1 MVKKDPIPNYDLP
14 ITSYELR
21 FTNYD
26 LRITICELRFTIY
39 DLRITNYDLRI
50 TVFMFFKKK
59 SRQRREIRR
68 SIPFGPGCWQ
78 RFRDAGGI
86 GSVLLAAGLFV
97 AVLIMDACPLEPAPY
112 RVGGHLPGDVYARV
126 EFKFAGAERPT
137 TMLPT
142 QPVDQSIRKGRLLA
156 TVTADGGLTE
166 AQVARLSAEHEAF
179 LRQRSIDSPMRRFWI
194 FLGRAGMIAGVVALL
209 CLYVAK
215 YSPRIA
221 KNHWRGLAIVATILL
236 VLLLN
241 RVAIGAGRINP
252 YLSVFGIFVAA
263 AMLTIAYDQ
272 RFAFAVTGA
281 LVILTVLQ
289 IRLGI
294 GGLLV
299 LWSAAAAIVFQLD
312 EIRTRSK
319 LIETGGVVA
328 VVVFLSVWLVESAGD
343 MPWRFILVD
352 GCYAAGAAIVAGFI
366 AQGILPLIERVF
378 SVATSLTLLEWCD
391 ANKPLLKRLALDTPG
406 TYNHSLVLGAMCES
420 AAEAIGARGLLARVG
435 AYYHDVGK
443 INKPD
448 YFVEN
453 QAGATSRHEK
463 LSPAM
468 SLLVIKGHVTDGV
481 EMARQYGLP
490 KVLREFI
497 ATHHGTTLVEYF
509 YRAAAEQRADSGESA
524 PDEVEFRYPG
534 PKPGMKEAA
543 ILMLADAAESSIRAT
558 PEPTAGR
565 IETQVHFVITKRLMD
580 GQLDECEL
588 TLREVHAIETSL
600 VKSLCGMYHV
610 RLKYPS
616 QEKPKTNGEE
626 EKSPNGKPA
635 S

>member
-1 MVKKDPIPNYDLP
+1 
-14 ITSYELR
+14 
-21 FTNYD
+21 
-26 LRITICELRFTIY
+26 
-39 DLRITNYDLRI
+39 
-50 TVFMFFKKK
+50 MFSDKKK
-59 SRQRREIRR
+59 NRQQRREIRK
-68 SIPFGPGCWQ
+68 SVPSGPGRWQ

-86 GSVLLAAGLFV
+86 GSIFLAAGLFA

-112 RVGGHLPGDVYARV
+112 RVDGYLPGDVYARV
-126 EFKFAGAERPT
+126 EFQFAGSKRPT
-137 TMLPT
+137 IMLPT
-142 QPVDQSIRKGRLLA
+142 QPVGQSIRKGGLIA
-156 TVTADGGLTE
+156 TVTADDGLNE
-166 AQVARLSAEHEAF
+166 DQVAILSAEHDAF
-179 LRQRSIDSPMRRFWI
+179 LRQCSIDLPMRRFWI
-194 FLGRAGMIAGVVALL
+194 FIGRAGMIAGVIVLL

-221 KNHWRGLAIVATILL
+221 KSHWRGLVTAALILL
-236 VLLLN
+236 VLLLS

-252 YLSVFGIFVAA
+252 YLSVFGIFAAA
-263 AMLTIAYDQ
+263 AMLAIAYDQ
-272 RFAFAVTGA
+272 HFAFAVTGA
-281 LVILTVLQ
+281 MVILMVLQ

-299 LWSAAAAIVFQLD
+299 LWSAAAVVIFQLD

-319 LIETGGVVA
+319 LIETGGMVA
-328 VVVFLSVWLVESAGD
+328 VVVFLVVWLVESAAD

-352 GCYAAGAAIVAGFI
+352 GCYAAGSAIAGGFLT
-366 AQGILPLIERVF
+366 QGILPLIERVF

-391 ANKPLLKRLALDTPG
+391 ANKPLLKRLALEAPG

-420 AAEAIGARGLLARVG
+420 AAEAIGTRGLLARVG

-463 LSPAM
+463 LSTAM
-468 SLLVIKGHVTDGV
+468 SLLVIKGHVKDGV

-490 KVLREFI
+490 KVLLEFI

-543 ILMLADAAESSIRAT
+543 ILMLADAAESSIRAA

-565 IETQVHFVITKRLMD
+565 IETQVHFVISKRLMD

-600 VKSLCGMYHV
+600 VKSLCGMYHIRV
-610 RLKYPS
+610 KYPS
-616 QEKPKTNGEE
+616 PEKPKTNGEE
-626 EKSPNGKPA
+626 EKTPNGKPA